1 MIRKFDMLFPLILLL
16 VLFLV
21 VGICKLVGAG

>member
-1 MIRKFDMLFPLILLL
+1 MTRKFDMLFPLILLL

-21 VGICKLVGAG
+21 VGICKALGVG